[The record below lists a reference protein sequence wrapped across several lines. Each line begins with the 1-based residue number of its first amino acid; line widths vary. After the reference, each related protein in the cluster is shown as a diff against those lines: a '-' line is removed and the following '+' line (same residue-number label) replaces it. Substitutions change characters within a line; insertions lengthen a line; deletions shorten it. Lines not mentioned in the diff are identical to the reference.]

1 MQLQAKG
8 KLLITGEYFV
18 LDGALALAV
27 PSLFGQKM
35 SIEDTPEINELSWE
49 SLNHKDESWFQASWS
64 VVENEFDLLRESNGK
79 EYLKI
84 LATYL
89 PYIIPKQT
97 ETQVTVNEPRTE
109 PSWFADVLEREDQK
123 DSIDG

>member
-1 MQLQAKG
+1 MAYKKGESGNLKG
-8 KLLITGEYFV
+8 KPKGIKNKTTEAARNLLLQL
-18 LDGALALAV
+18 LDG
-27 PSLFGQKM
+27 Q
-35 SIEDTPEINELSWE
+35 I
-49 SLNHKDESWFQASWS
+49 QY
-64 VVENEFDLLRESNGK
+64 VENEFDLLRESNGK

-97 ETQVTVNEPRTE
+97 ETQITVNEPRTE

>member
-1 MQLQAKG
+1 MPFKKG
-8 KLLITGEYFV
+8 QSGNLNGKPKGLKNKTTEAARELLLRL
-18 LDGALALAV
+18 LDGQIQYV
-27 PSLFGQKM
+27 
-35 SIEDTPEINELSWE
+35 ED
-49 SLNHKDESWFQASWS
+49 
-64 VVENEFDLLRESNGK
+64 EFDLLRESNGK

-97 ETQVTVNEPRTE
+97 ETQITVNEPRTE
-109 PSWFADVLEREDQK
+109 PSWFSDVIEREDQK

>member
-1 MQLQAKG
+1 MPFKKGESGNPKG
-8 KLLITGEYFV
+8 KPKGLKSKTTEAARNILLKL
-18 LDGALALAV
+18 LDG
-27 PSLFGQKM
+27 Q
-35 SIEDTPEINELSWE
+35 I
-49 SLNHKDESWFQASWS
+49 QY
-64 VVENEFDLLRESNGK
+64 VENEFDLLRESNGK

-89 PYIIPKQT
+89 PYILPKQT

>member
-1 MQLQAKG
+1 MAYKKGESGNLKG
-8 KLLITGEYFV
+8 KPKGIKNKTTEAARNLLLKL
-18 LDGALALAV
+18 LDG
-27 PSLFGQKM
+27 Q
-35 SIEDTPEINELSWE
+35 I
-49 SLNHKDESWFQASWS
+49 QY
-64 VVENEFDLLRESNGK
+64 VENEFDLLRESNGK

-97 ETQVTVNEPRTE
+97 ETQITVNEPRTE